1 MPFRR
6 ANDVALRRIGGPVTI
21 TPPGGEAYDCRGLFR
36 RSYDDEH
43 SSAANVRRPDPVLE
57 ISDAETVDLTQGSE
71 VRVWERGG
79 TYVGRFTL
87 QNAQPDDAGMMR
99 ITLRAAKP

>member
-1 MPFRR
+1 VTFRR

-21 TPPGGEAYDCRGLFR
+21 TPPGGDAYECRGLFR
-36 RSYDDEH
+36 RTYDDDH
-43 SSAANVRRPDPVLE
+43 LS
-57 ISDAETVDLTQGSE
+57 QGGQVE
-71 VRVWERGG
+71 CWERGG
-79 TYVGRFTL
+79 TFIGRFIL